1 MKLVS
6 FDVGLRNLAVCILEG
21 SSRKNVKIT
30 HWDLIDVMAEMGGID
45 KPLCI
50 KCKKPANWTMN
61 GQYACTKHKS
71 NTKTYTK
78 TSLMKLDLN
87 QLKELALPLK
97 IEGRTKKSLVDGL
110 YTHYATNVWQR
121 CIKSC
126 KQGSVVD
133 LAPAIKDSFDSRKEL
148 WKGADLIIFEQQPD
162 KRMMAVQAMM
172 HMWFV
177 CEGYKAKGVS
187 AVHKLSN
194 MVTVQDSTKTYK
206 GRKKT
211 GIVHAT
217 ELVPTE
223 EWKEYMLKH
232 PKKDDL
238 ADCFLQGLWVLENT
252 RSSFHN

>member
-21 SSRKNVKIT
+21 TSRKNVKIT

-148 WKGADLIIFEQQPD
+148 WEGSDLIIFEQQPD

-172 HMWFV
+172 HM
-177 CEGYKAKGVS
+177 
-187 AVHKLSN
+187 
-194 MVTVQDSTKTYK
+194 
-206 GRKKT
+206 
-211 GIVHAT
+211 
-217 ELVPTE
+217 
-223 EWKEYMLKH
+223 
-232 PKKDDL
+232 
-238 ADCFLQGLWVLENT
+238 
-252 RSSFHN
+252 